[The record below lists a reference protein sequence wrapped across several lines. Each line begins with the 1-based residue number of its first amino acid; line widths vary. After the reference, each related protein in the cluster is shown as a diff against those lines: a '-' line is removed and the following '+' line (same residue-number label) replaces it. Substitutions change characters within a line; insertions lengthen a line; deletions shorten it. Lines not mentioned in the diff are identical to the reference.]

1 MSRDIGREI
10 SRGRR
15 MGREIK
21 RRRER

>member
-10 SRGRR
+10 SRGRG